1 MITNSLTGQSNNLTD
16 RAAQSADGAI
26 KSTQSVANHAF
37 DSLSGTVKDIR
48 DQAAPMVNRATE
60 QASALAHR
68 GADAVRESSRQLR
81 EKAIGA
87 SDATVGYIKDEPIKS
102 ILIAAATGAALMG
115 LVSMMSRSRN
125 CD

>member
-1 MITNSLTGQSNNLTD
+1 MITNTITGQTNSLTD

-26 KSTQSVANHAF
+26 KSTQHGVNDAF

-48 DQAAPMVNRATE
+48 DQAAPLVNRATE

-81 EKAIGA
+81 DKAAHA
-87 SDATVGYIKDEPIKS
+87 SDATVNYIKDEPVKS

-115 LVSMMSRSRN
+115 LVSMMGRSHHR
-125 CD
+125 D

>member
-1 MITNSLTGQSNNLTD
+1 MITNSLTGQSNALTD
-16 RAAQSADGAI
+16 RAAQSADSAI
-26 KSTQSVANHAF
+26 KSTQSVANDAF

-48 DQAAPMVNRATE
+48 DQAAPMVNRAAE

-81 EKAIGA
+81 ERAAQA
-87 SDATVGYIKDEPIKS
+87 SDTTVSYIKDEPVKS

-115 LVSMMSRSRN
+115 LVSLMGRSRGR
-125 CD
+125 D

>member
-1 MITNSLTGQSNNLTD
+1 MITNSLTGQSNGMTD
-16 RAAQSADGAI
+16 RAAQSADSAI
-26 KSTQSVANHAF
+26 KSTQSVANDAF

-60 QASALAHR
+60 KASDLAHR

-81 EKAIGA
+81 EKAMSV
-87 SDATVGYIKDEPIKS
+87 SDATVGYIKDEPVKS

>member
-1 MITNSLTGQSNNLTD
+1 MITNTLSGQSNGLTD
-16 RAAQSADGAI
+16 QAAQTADNAI
-26 KSTQSVANHAF
+26 KSTQRATNQAL

-60 QASALAHR
+60 QVSELAHR
-68 GADAVRESSRQLR
+68 SAEAVRDSSRQLR
-81 EKAIGA
+81 EKAMNA
-87 SDATVGYIKDEPIKS
+87 SDATVNYIKDEPVKS

-115 LVSMMSRSRN
+115 LISMMSRSRN

>member
-1 MITNSLTGQSNNLTD
+1 MITNTLTGQSNALTD
-16 RAAQSADGAI
+16 RAAQSADSAI
-26 KSTQSVANHAF
+26 KSTQSVANDAF

-48 DQAAPMVNRATE
+48 DQAAPMVNRAAE

-81 EKAIGA
+81 ERAAQA
-87 SDATVGYIKDEPIKS
+87 SDTTVSYIKDEPVKS

-115 LVSMMSRSRN
+115 LVSMMGRSRGR
-125 CD
+125 D

>member
-1 MITNSLTGQSNNLTD
+1 MITNTLTGQSNALTD
-16 RAAQSADGAI
+16 RAAQSADSAI
-26 KSTQSVANHAF
+26 KSTQSVANDAF

-48 DQAAPMVNRATE
+48 DQAAPMVNRAAE

-81 EKAIGA
+81 ERAAQA
-87 SDATVGYIKDEPIKS
+87 SDTTVSYIKDEPVKS

-115 LVSMMSRSRN
+115 LVSLMGRSRGR
-125 CD
+125 D